1 VLIKKEIHFI
11 KRFQVLIV
19 LMIYLLVVI
28 THIFYLPHVT
38 PLSNNSY
45 NSIFKRKCE
54 NVQAI
59 TGLDRVAKAIF
70 KVRARSK
77 APHVTN
83 IHSTVIPT
91 DFKVENSSN
100 RTITL
105 NSRACYNSR
114 YSYLSFC
121 HLRI

>member
-1 VLIKKEIHFI
+1 MEKYFI

-38 PLSNNSY
+38 SVSGLSY

-54 NVQAI
+54 NVQAV
-59 TGLDRVAKAIF
+59 TGLDRVARAIF
-70 KVRARSK
+70 KVQAKIK
-77 APHVTN
+77 APDVRD
-83 IHSTVIPT
+83 IYSAAIPT
-91 DFKVENSSN
+91 DLKVENPSN
-100 RTITL
+100 KAITL
-105 NSRACYNSR
+105 NFHPCYNSR

-121 HLRI
+121 RLRI